1 MSDTPLDRPIT
12 RRSALRFL
20 AFGAVAAG
28 ALGVE
33 GVRLAWMQLLS
44 PDRSTPRNDATHT
57 ASKPIPSVRGLIYD
71 RAGRLLV
78 TNVPIWTVKVRPS
91 DLPFSERTSVVTRL
105 GPLIGKSPADIN
117 IAIDSNPGSTFDLV
131 TIARGIP
138 EETARLCRES
148 DAIYFGAVGDPAR
161 DPSLPPRERPEPVA
175 LLGLRR
181 GLFANHSNCFW
192 RWRPMQPD

>member
-78 TNVPIWTVKVRPS
+78 TNVPIWTVKVRPA

-138 EETARLCRES
+138 EETARLISEVAADLPGVQVVPEYRRN
-148 DAIYFGAVGDPAR
+148 YPAR
-161 DPSLPPRERPEPVA
+161 TLFSQILGYTAPIDAELCHALSCVRE
-175 LLGLRR
+175 
-181 GLFANHSNCFW
+181 
-192 RWRPMQPD
+192 